1 MYLIFK
7 YAVTALLIVVI
18 SEVAK
23 RSGKMGALIASL
35 PMVTI
40 LTLIWL
46 YVEKQPTEKLHAH
59 AYYTF
64 WYVIPTL
71 PMFLLMPWLFDQG
84 WTFWPNLAVNLVVT
98 VVFFVL
104 FALVLKNFGIDLLP

>member
-1 MYLIFK
+1 MPIIVKYLI
-7 YAVTALLIVVI
+7 TALLVVVI

-23 RSGKMGALIASL
+23 HSGKIGALIASL
-35 PMVTI
+35 PLVTV

-46 YVEKQPTEKLHAH
+46 YVDKAPTEKLHSH

-71 PMFLLMPWLFDQG
+71 PMFLVMPWLFDQG
-84 WTFWPNLAVNLVVT
+84 WSFWPNLLVNIAMTL
-98 VVFFVL
+98 VL
-104 FALVLKNFGIDLLP
+104 FAIFAAIMKNFGVDLLP